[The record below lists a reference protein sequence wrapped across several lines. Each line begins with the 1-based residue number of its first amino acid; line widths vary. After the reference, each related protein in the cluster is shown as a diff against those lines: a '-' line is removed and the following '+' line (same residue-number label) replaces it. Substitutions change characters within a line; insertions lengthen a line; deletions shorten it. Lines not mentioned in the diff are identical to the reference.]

1 MEDIDNKQDFEIGI
15 SNLIQQYITPKAF
28 FGEEDAAIEWGENP
42 ENSANTFFHTKS
54 YQNFQNEGALYLFGR
69 RGTGKTAI
77 IRMFD
82 YEIKNNKIHNY
93 CCSSIVNQED
103 AYNDLAIQLRGSP
116 LADLP
121 DNELVH
127 FLIKKWHWVLM
138 SSAMISV
145 YEKYSAIDSENENLR
160 KIKKFLIAEKL
171 IHNNDKKYIE
181 GPWNRV
187 TELVTSELSKIDYST
202 IKLGLAIKNI
212 TMSLITY
219 SAQIN

>member
-1 MEDIDNKQDFEIGI
+1 MENIDNDHDFQIGI
-15 SNLIQQYITPKAF
+15 SNLIQQYITPKSF

-54 YQNFQNEGALYLFGR
+54 YQSFQNEGALFLFGR

-77 IRMFD
+77 MRMFD
-82 YEIKNNKIHNY
+82 YEIKNNKISDY
-93 CCSSIVNQED
+93 CCSYVVNQED

-121 DNELVH
+121 ENELAH

-145 YEKYSAIDSENENLR
+145 YRKYSEVDSENENL
-160 KIKKFLIAEKL
+160 ININKFLISEK
-171 IHNNDKKYIE
+171 
-181 GPWNRV
+181 W
-187 TELVTSELSKIDYST
+187 LVAVLC
-202 IKLGLAIKNI
+202 G
-212 TMSLITY
+212 
-219 SAQIN
+219 